1 MRTGAVWRRV
11 RSRRKRPLSS
21 TLAIPEP
28 RLSARKSVS
37 GQSLAGWMLTAPAAL
52 AFATMLLLPTIT
64 TVALAFTDYELGA
77 TGLSW
82 IWLDNFA
89 ELLHDRGFGI
99 ALRNTILY
107 VAIVAPLSVLG
118 GLVLA
123 LMIEAG
129 TRGRALFR
137 AVFFLPAVS
146 LPVAMASAWQYLLHP
161 TIGPLNAALHAI
173 GIDGPAWLSSS
184 DTVLISLAAIGV
196 WENLGFNLVLF
207 LAGLTAIPRD
217 LYAAAEV
224 DGANSGWDRFRLVT
238 WPLLGPT
245 TLFVVTITMTRAVR
259 VFDSVAVLTQG
270 GPNKASQV
278 LLYAMYEEGFT
289 YFRLGYSAA
298 ITLVFLVIV
307 LALVWLQTKLLE
319 KRVHY
324 A

>member
-1 MRTGAVWRRV
+1 
-11 RSRRKRPLSS
+11 LSS
-21 TLAIPEP
+21 TTLDAAPP
-28 RLSARKSVS
+28 RAAASEA
-37 GQSLAGWMLTAPAAL
+37 LAGWMLTAPAAI
-52 AFATMLLLPTIT
+52 AFTLMLLLPTLATI
-64 TVALAFTDYELGA
+64 ALAFTDYELGA
-77 TGLSW
+77 EGLSW
-82 IWLDNFA
+82 IGLDNFA
-89 ELLHDRGFGI
+89 ELLRDRGFAI
-99 ALRNTILY
+99 ALRNTVLY
-107 VAIVAPLSVLG
+107 VATVAPLSVLS

-123 LMIEAG
+123 LLIETG

-137 AVFFLPAVS
+137 AVFFLPVIS

-161 TIGPLNAALHAI
+161 TIGPLNAALRYF
-173 GIDGPAWLSSS
+173 GIAGPEWLSSS
-184 DTVLISLAAIGV
+184 DTVLLSLAAIGV

-207 LAGLTAIPRD
+207 LAGLTAIPRE

-224 DGANSGWDRFRLVT
+224 DGATRGWDRFRLVT

-270 GPNKASQV
+270 GPNKASEV

-307 LALVWLQTKLLE
+307 LALVWLQTRVLE

-324 A
+324 V